1 MSNSRCQTVR
11 RLGVGAMASVD
22 LAEVEEGGAIR
33 RVAVKRPHAFL
44 AADPETVAAFEDEAL
59 LGASI
64 RHPNVVRVLEL
75 VRGDEL
81 ALVLEWV
88 DGLDLAAVVRAAEA
102 AGRRLPVDVV
112 AAIARDV
119 LAGLHAAHDS
129 CGPDGSALGIVH
141 RDVSP
146 QNVLVGFDGVA
157 RVTDFGVAK
166 AAGRHQHTEQ
176 GSVKGKLGYLAPEQ
190 LAGGCDR
197 RADVHAVGVVLWEL
211 LTGTRLRSGDA
222 IEILL
227 AILSGVPRA
236 PSSLAPEASCLD
248 LIVARALARSRGP
261 LRHRRGD
268 GRGDRAGGARRLP
281 APGGR
286 GPARARAA
294 VRARQ
299 PEVVEHREPS
309 APRRAPCAVIGGDPH
324 RSAARER
331 GAGLLRQSLAVS
343 LSHDER

>member
-176 GSVKGKLGYLAPEQ
+176 GSVKGKLGYIAPEQ

-197 RADVHAVGVVLWEL
+197 RCG
-211 LTGTRLRSGDA
+211 S
-222 IEILL
+222 
-227 AILSGVPRA
+227 
-236 PSSLAPEASCLD
+236 
-248 LIVARALARSRGP
+248 RSR
-261 LRHRRGD
+261 
-268 GRGDRAGGARRLP
+268 
-281 APGGR
+281 
-286 GPARARAA
+286 
-294 VRARQ
+294 
-299 PEVVEHREPS
+299 S
-309 APRRAPCAVIGGDPH
+309 RRA
-324 RSAARER
+324 
-331 GAGLLRQSLAVS
+331 
-343 LSHDER
+343 